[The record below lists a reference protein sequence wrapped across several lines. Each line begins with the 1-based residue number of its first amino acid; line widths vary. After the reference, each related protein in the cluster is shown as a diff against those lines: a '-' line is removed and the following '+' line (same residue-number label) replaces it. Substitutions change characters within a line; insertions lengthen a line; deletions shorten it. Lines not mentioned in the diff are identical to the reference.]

1 MTVQYLLPP
10 LGPDKIPRITPGAFG
25 MKCIDIQNLEHFI
38 QYIKVSQEFETNSH
52 RNQARNKRQ
61 PDEVTD
67 ADVLIAR
74 FDEVD

>member
-1 MTVQYLLPP
+1 
-10 LGPDKIPRITPGAFG
+10 